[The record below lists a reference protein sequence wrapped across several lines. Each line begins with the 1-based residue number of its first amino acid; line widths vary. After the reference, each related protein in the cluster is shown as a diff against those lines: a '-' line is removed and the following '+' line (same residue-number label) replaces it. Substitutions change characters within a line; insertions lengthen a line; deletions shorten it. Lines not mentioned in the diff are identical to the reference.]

1 MLSDCL
7 DDADT
12 GNSKMDTSFNG
23 AGNLD
28 KGAESF
34 KLGSNSKS
42 DKNNSKDKK
51 KPGNMLKK
59 RTIDKCYANGIE
71 YNVGETIYIA
81 DKSDKSDSPYNICLL
96 DKISMNKRSI
106 HIKRFFRANELPEQ
120 TYHTYNKTKLKLAG
134 LMGKWTRTRE
144 LFLSEIS
151 VLDRVPFSVLRG
163 KCTVIDCQNNVNDVS
178 KFVPRDDT
186 FFSFFSYNPMNRRL
200 GKGIQFTKKNYLN
213 NMRLILSK
221 NLGNTS
227 PFLLCV

>member
-7 DDADT
+7 DDADI

-81 DKSDKSDSPYNICLL
+81 DKSATQGSGDAG
-96 DKISMNKRSI
+96 NKFSI
-106 HIKRFFRANELPEQ
+106 PDVK
-120 TYHTYNKTKLKLAG
+120 
-134 LMGKWTRTRE
+134 
-144 LFLSEIS
+144 
-151 VLDRVPFSVLRG
+151 FSVL
-163 KCTVIDCQNNVNDVS
+163 
-178 KFVPRDDT
+178 
-186 FFSFFSYNPMNRRL
+186 M
-200 GKGIQFTKKNYLN
+200 
-213 NMRLILSK
+213 
-221 NLGNTS
+221 
-227 PFLLCV
+227 